1 MPKFAAEWLET
12 DGHGGFASGT
22 VGGERTRR
30 YHALLLPAT
39 TPPTGRIVLVNGI
52 EAWIEC
58 GGVRTFL
65 TTQRYQG
72 DVVYPD
78 SASRIIGF
86 EHDRWPRWTFQL
98 EDGGRV
104 TQDILIAGRQTL
116 LRWTYAGARPG
127 RLFVRPLISGRDYH
141 ALHHENAD
149 LDFTAAIAAGAV
161 TWRPYAGLPAITAQ
175 GNFVYHHAP
184 DWYRSFLYTAERER
198 GLDGVED
205 LAAPG
210 LLEWDLAAGPA
221 LLAFGTEPGPP
232 PADAFTAECQRRAGS
247 APIDRAADQYLARRQ
262 NGLTIIAGYP
272 WFTDWGRD
280 TFISIRGLVSARG
293 RDAQAEQ
300 ILTEWAGSISQG
312 MLPNRFPDAGDAP
325 EYNAVDASLWF
336 VIAAAGFPSLQ
347 GAIEAIL
354 DGYASGTRYDIGA
367 DRDGL
372 LRAGAP
378 EVALTWMDARVDGRA
393 VTPRRGKPVEVQA
406 LWINALHVAAAWSPR
421 WAALERR
428 AHAAFLARFPDPAT
442 AGLYD
447 VVDADFVAGAID
459 ASVRPNQIF
468 AAGGLPLNLLDHTA
482 TAGVLALME
491 TRLLTPLGLRTL
503 APGEPGYSP
512 RYLGGSEQRD
522 AAYHQGTVWPWLM
535 GPFVEAW
542 LRHRGSTPAARDE
555 ARTRFLAPLL
565 AALEQS
571 GLGHLPEIADAE
583 PPHTP
588 RGCPFQAWSM
598 AALLQIQHLV
608 DKSGP

>member
-1 MPKFAAEWLET
+1 MRA
-12 DGHGGFASGT
+12 GSSGSST
-22 VGGERTRR
+22 I
-30 YHALLLPAT
+30 A
-39 TPPTGRIVLVNGI
+39 
-52 EAWIEC
+52 
-58 GGVRTFL
+58 
-65 TTQRYQG
+65 
-72 DVVYPD
+72 
-78 SASRIIGF
+78 
-86 EHDRWPRWTFQL
+86 WPRWSFQL

-161 TWRPYAGLPAITAQ
+161 TWRPYASLPAITAQ

-280 TFISIRGLVSARG
+280 TFISIRGLVLGARPRCAGRADPDRVGRLDQPGHAAQPLSRRRRRARVQRGGRLALVRYRRRSWPGSGARCRARAPSRPSWTATRRARATISAPI
-293 RDAQAEQ
+293 ATACC
-300 ILTEWAGSISQG
+300 
-312 MLPNRFPDAGDAP
+312 AP
-325 EYNAVDASLWF
+325 ARRRW
-336 VIAAAGFPSLQ
+336 Q
-347 GAIEAIL
+347 
-354 DGYASGTRYDIGA
+354 
-367 DRDGL
+367 
-372 LRAGAP
+372 
-378 EVALTWMDARVDGRA
+378 LTWMDASVDGRA

-442 AGLYD
+442 GGLYD

-482 TAGVLALME
+482 TAGVLALW
-491 TRLLTPLGLRTL
+491 R
-503 APGEPGYSP
+503 PG
-512 RYLGGSEQRD
+512 
-522 AAYHQGTVWPWLM
+522 
-535 GPFVEAW
+535 
-542 LRHRGSTPAARDE
+542 
-555 ARTRFLAPLL
+555 
-565 AALEQS
+565 
-571 GLGHLPEIADAE
+571 
-583 PPHTP
+583 
-588 RGCPFQAWSM
+588 C
-598 AALLQIQHLV
+598 
-608 DKSGP
+608 